1 MLKKH
6 SVNLQIMTKK
16 TEPGTYKR
24 IHQTY
29 TLDDG
34 RIVTI
39 KDLQDLTGL
48 PKSKLYYRLTK
59 SKDWDYISQPFH
71 ALKKTHRSA
80 FKEIYKDVPPKI
92 MKLLFGKW

>member
-1 MLKKH
+1 MKK
-6 SVNLQIMTKK
+6 KK
-16 TEPGTYKR
+16 TKSGKYER
-24 IHQTY
+24 IHRTY

-39 KDLQDLTGL
+39 KDLQDWTGL

-59 SKDWDYISQPFH
+59 SRDIKYLSQPIDAF
-71 ALKKTHRSA
+71 KNRHRSA
-80 FKEIYKDVPPKI
+80 FKETYKDTPPNI